1 MSETSLLVVEHGGSW
16 IDWARSLRKDD
27 HMLVM
32 VAQQPGEDPQ
42 YFFDRVQKR
51 IDILSLQSA
60 NLERVVLVGGSFWS
74 GPALLSRARMVRALL
89 SRLRQ
94 RAPETK
100 LVLDGGSK
108 DSQAALGMKAI
119 AEAISECVEHA
130 PSHLRLVAGPSAIAA

>member
-27 HMLVM
+27 HMLVL
-32 VAQQPGEDPQ
+32 VAQQPGENPQ
-42 YFFDRVQKR
+42 SFFDRVQKR

-60 NLERVVLVGGSFWS
+60 NLERVVLVGGSFWN

-108 DSQAALGMKAI
+108 DSSHARDARLTRRALR
-119 AEAISECVEHA
+119 
-130 PSHLRLVAGPSAIAA
+130 HLPQPDVPH